1 MRALLLLSFGMLV
14 AFAASAQ
21 SGSDGKVTIQF
32 ESDRP
37 EVQVTY
43 PDGEMRTLELT
54 AIDGQQDGDRL
65 GSALALVKAYESAG
79 WSLVSSESCKGV
91 SSSHYTWV
99 VGKAKR

>member
-1 MRALLLLSFGMLV
+1 MLLIGSFVALASLST
-14 AFAASAQ
+14 FAQ
-21 SGSDGKVTIQF
+21 TGTPGKVTIQF